1 MLFANNS
8 LIVNPQFINP
18 AFERY
23 ILLKNSIN
31 RFFFFIS
38 CIYHK
43 SSCKHQQRSMNYF
56 LVMRRFFVNSIALSF
71 YRPIPNRQFI
81 YKQQLFLFGFDTIT
95 NYIIVFVILMLDDK
109 NKIRYSFFK
118 KYLFIINDYFEQNQI
133 IKPDNKEVALKAN
146 YQKRLKTSPLRFPTE
161 NLLQSIFNQCF
172 RKYFHRR
179 LISTD
184 NTLQIFTNVQQ
195 KQTEHF
201 EAMKIDRIKTIS

>member
-1 MLFANNS
+1 
-8 LIVNPQFINP
+8 
-18 AFERY
+18 
-23 ILLKNSIN
+23 
-31 RFFFFIS
+31 
-38 CIYHK
+38 
-43 SSCKHQQRSMNYF
+43 
-56 LVMRRFFVNSIALSF
+56 
-71 YRPIPNRQFI
+71 
-81 YKQQLFLFGFDTIT
+81 
-95 NYIIVFVILMLDDK
+95 MLDDK